1 MKKNL
6 FLVLALCLL
15 GAVNAKAQLANLL
28 PKPQIVRTHKAEKP
42 FKLKR
47 SVVLSDATATPLL
60 REVLTKAGCHIVPQ
74 AKARIDVEIVDR
86 LPNVYDY
93 PLHGFPCEGYA
104 LDITPNKVTIKV
116 LNGTGTIRAAQ
127 TLAQMAG
134 EKAELEAASNILSK
148 EARRCPTRAKNW
160 QRLRT
165 SSAVFFSTRRTSS
178 PPNLCLT

>member
-1 MKKNL
+1 MKKDL

-15 GAVNAKAQLANLL
+15 GAVNAKAQLENVL

-60 REVLTKAGCHIVPQ
+60 REVLTKAGCRIVPQ

-86 LPNVYDY
+86 LPSVYDY

-116 LNGTGTIRAAQ
+116 LNGAGTIRAAQ

-134 EKAELEAASNILSK
+134 EEATLEAASIEDWPAFKLRGVMHDVGRSFISFEELKHDPGFHNI
-148 EARRCPTRAKNW
+148 
-160 QRLRT
+160 
-165 SSAVFFSTRRTSS
+165 
-178 PPNLCLT
+178 